1 MYRGRRN
8 TKPDAV
14 LHQLGASV
22 LIVDRADP
30 APEILRLPGVT
41 FRKGNAFAILPDQDS
56 RFAWIFCDVACYL
69 EKLLDWVYI
78 GLNSG
83 KCHNFVFTV
92 EFQGNSHYG
101 VIKKFAA
108 LPHTAFIHLSHNKY
122 ELTWISL
129 NVSSNN

>member
-22 LIVDRADP
+22 PIVDRADP

-69 EKLLDWVYI
+69 EKFLDWVYI

-92 EFQGNSHYG
+92 EFQGNCHYG
-101 VIKKFAA
+101 VIEKFAD

>member
-1 MYRGRRN
+1 MGRRN

-22 LIVDRADP
+22 RIVDHADP

-41 FRKGNAFAILPDQDS
+41 FRRGNAFAILPDEDS

-101 VIKKFAA
+101 VSRN
-108 LPHTAFIHLSHNKY
+108 LPLFRILHLSIYHTTN
-122 ELTWISL
+122 T
-129 NVSSNN
+129 N